1 MGEGCELRWER
12 GLRWIRGRSARG
24 PASTAMQVLLGLP
37 AAGTAS
43 SEPGLLRALHPVVL
57 VGTAN
62 HRSHSQDGVARV
74 STVAG
79 GVDDSRSSGPAIANR
94 RALQVQR
101 GQVKP

>member
-62 HRSHSQDGVARV
+62 HRTVWLECQLLQAE
-74 STVAG
+74 STTP
-79 GVDDSRSSGPAIANR
+79 GPAV
-94 RALQVQR
+94 LQSPIEGHCR
-101 GQVKP
+101 CSEGR